1 MISPKL
7 TAVMVA
13 MTALVIPTVPAWAQA
28 NNVQEIG
35 DLTNAAE
42 INTGGNV
49 QANVATTTQVADNSI
64 EIENEAESGDA
75 EAEGGDAEAD
85 DNEVEAKAKAESES
99 DSKHGGDSEANA
111 DAEAELENE
120 GGDATA
126 TSGDATAV
134 QILDDVQFNNDVTQ
148 DSDTTQT
155 NVLDDA
161 DAVVNTQTNTTVQ
174 VQALPVAADIDV
186 TLIDLALNG
195 VL

>member
-49 QANVATTTQVADNSI
+49 QANVAETTQAADNSI
-64 EIENEAESGDA
+64 EIENEAETGDA
-75 EAEGGDAEAD
+75 TAEGGNAEAD
-85 DNEVEAKAKAESES
+85 DNKVEAEAKAEAES
-99 DSKHGGDSEANA
+99 DDKGGDNEADA

-126 TSGDATAV
+126 TSGDATAAQV
-134 QILDDVQFNNDVTQ
+134 LNDVQFNNDVTQ
-148 DSDTTQT
+148 TSTTTQT
-155 NVLDDA
+155 NALDDE
-161 DAVVNTQTNTTVQ
+161 DVVVNTQTNVPAQ
-174 VQALPVAADIDV
+174 VQIAPIAL
-186 TLIDLALNG
+186 DLLLEG
-195 VL
+195 LGL

>member
-28 NNVQEIG
+28 ANVNEIG

-49 QANVATTTQVADNSI
+49 QANVAETTQAADNSI

-75 EAEGGDAEAD
+75 EAEGGNAEAD
-85 DNEVEAKAKAESES
+85 DNEVEAEAKAESES
-99 DSKHGGDSEANA
+99 DGKYKGGDSEANA

-126 TSGDATAV
+126 V
-134 QILDDVQFNNDVTQ
+134 QLLNDVQFNNDVTQ
-148 DSDTTQT
+148 DSTTTQT
-155 NVLDDA
+155 NALSDD
-161 DAVVNTQTNTTVQ
+161 DAVVVAQTNVPVQ
-174 VQALPVAADIDV
+174 VQDTPVA
-186 TLIDLALNG
+186 IDLDLLLDG